1 MRSTR
6 LAWIVA
12 SSMLLFPIG
21 NVSSAQ
27 DTAQA
32 LKPRHHRYKVIDLG
46 TFGGPDSIIPFGQR
60 ILTQSGTAVGIAETD
75 IPDPFA
81 PNCASPNCRVQSGFQ
96 WRKGATSKLPGL
108 SVHGE
113 SAAQA
118 INESGTVVG
127 DSQNGL
133 VDSASGVP
141 AINAVRWKH
150 GEVED
155 LGTLG
160 GNSSGAISISSSGLI
175 TGWSETGIVDS
186 SGETIVRAFLW
197 KNGVMHDLGSLGGP
211 VSFGQDVNDKGQV
224 IGFSFTDSTT
234 VHPFF
239 WDKGIMTDL
248 SLGGTDGD
256 SGLVN
261 NHGQSIGV
269 STLPGDIERHA
280 FLWSHGKLHD
290 LGTLGGSRSRPLG
303 LSEDGHVAGASLTT
317 NDETIHAVLW
327 RNLKIKDLGTV
338 PGDACSFAWGLN
350 SKDQVVGISLPEPCD
365 FSVAR
370 AFLWENG
377 SMVDLNTLIPPNSGL
392 QLVYAEAINDAG
404 EIVGIGVPPGISPA
418 DVEVLGHAF
427 VLVPEID
434 YCDERDGTGPDNN
447 AETVDTTN
455 VRHAA
460 AEIMRRFGEMHVG
473 RSRRSLKQ

>member
-1 MRSTR
+1 MKSKFVAR
-6 LAWIVA
+6 LLSAGLLLL
-12 SSMLLFPIG
+12 SSGRLLIANEAPSG
-21 NVSSAQ
+21 AR
-27 DTAQA
+27 A
-32 LKPRHHRYKVIDLG
+32 KHHKYKFIDLG
-46 TFGGPDSIIPFGQR
+46 TLGGPDSIIPFGQR
-60 ILTQSGTAVGIAETD
+60 ILTEHGTVVGIAETD

-81 PNCASPNCRVQSGFQ
+81 PNCSSPNCKVQSGFQ
-96 WRKGATSKLPGL
+96 WRKGVITKLPGL
-108 SVHGE
+108 SLYGE
-113 SAAQA
+113 GAAQA
-118 INESGTVVG
+118 VNESGTVIG

-133 VDSASGVP
+133 VDPVSGLP
-141 AINAVRWKH
+141 EINAVRWKH
-150 GEVED
+150 GEIEN

-160 GNSSGAISISSSGLI
+160 GNTSGAISISNSGLV
-175 TGWSETGIVDS
+175 TGWSETSILDS
-186 SGETIVRAFLW
+186 SRVAETHAFLW
-197 KNGVMHDLGSLGGP
+197 KDGSLLDLGTLDGP

-224 IGFSFTDSTT
+224 IGFSFIDPTT

-239 WDKGIMTDL
+239 WENGTMIDL
-248 SLGGTDGD
+248 TLGGTDGD

-261 NHGQSIGV
+261 SHGQSIGV

-280 FLWSHGKLHD
+280 FLWSGGEVHD
-290 LGTLGGSRSRPLG
+290 LGTLGGTRSRPLG
-303 LSEDGHVAGASLTT
+303 LSEDGHVAGASLTM

-338 PGDACSFAWGLN
+338 AGDACSFAWGLN

-377 SMVDLNTLIPPNSGL
+377 SMVDLNALIPPNSGL

-404 EIVGIGVPPGISPA
+404 EIVGIGVPPGISPV
-418 DVEVLGHAF
+418 DVETLGHAF
-427 VLVPEID
+427 ILLPERD
-434 YCDERDGTGPDNN
+434 YCGNEDGKVTDNLARN
-447 AETVDTTN
+447 VATAN

-473 RSRRSLKQ
+473 SRRSLKQ